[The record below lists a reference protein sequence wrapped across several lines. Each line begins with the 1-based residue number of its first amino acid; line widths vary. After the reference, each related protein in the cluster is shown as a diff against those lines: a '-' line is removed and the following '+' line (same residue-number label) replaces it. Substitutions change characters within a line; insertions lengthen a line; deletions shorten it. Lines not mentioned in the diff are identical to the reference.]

1 MYSCQICSKNLKYSL
16 INMGKVPI
24 VNHLLLE
31 KELNENSY
39 DLEVFLCTECKLYQ
53 LGNRLSPKIIFDNY
67 FYHSSYS
74 SSFLK
79 HAKKFVNMVQK
90 KLYL

>member
-1 MYSCQICSKNLKYSL
+1 MYSCQICSKKLKYSL

-39 DLEVFLCTECKLYQ
+39 DLEVFSFVQ
-53 LGNRLSPKIIFDNY
+53 NVNY
-67 FYHSSYS
+67 I
-74 SSFLK
+74 
-79 HAKKFVNMVQK
+79 N
-90 KLYL
+90 